1 MPQFDTQFL
10 TPLLFWSIVSF
21 GLLLFILYKYAFPP
35 LLEVLDAREKK
46 IKESLEHAERLQQE
60 ARALMSEYETRIKNA
75 RQETEAILE
84 KAKAR
89 SQQILEESEKK
100 NRQESERMI
109 ASTRQEIEREKIKL
123 MKEVRQFTGDLVV
136 SATEKLLQRTLNKTD
151 HQRLIEES
159 IELAAQSYKSPD

>member
-60 ARALMSEYETRIKNA
+60 AKALMSEYETRIKNA
-75 RQETEAILE
+75 RKETEAILE
-84 KAKAR
+84 KARAR
-89 SQQILEESEKK
+89 SQQILEESAKSA
-100 NRQESERMI
+100 RQESERML
-109 ASTRQEIEREKIKL
+109 ASARQEIEREKIKL

-136 SATEKLLQRTLNKTD
+136 SATEKLLQRTLNKAD

-159 IELAAQSYKSPD
+159 IELAAQSYKNNT

>member
-100 NRQESERMI
+100 TRQESERMI

>member
-1 MPQFDTQFL
+1 MPQFETQFL

-60 ARALMSEYETRIKNA
+60 ARVLMSEYETRIKNA

-84 KAKAR
+84 KARAR
-89 SQQILEESEKK
+89 SQQILEESAKSS
-100 NRQESERMI
+100 RQESERMI
-109 ASTRQEIEREKIKL
+109 ASARQEIEREKIKL

-136 SATEKLLQRTLNKTD
+136 SATEKLLQRTLNKAD

-159 IELAAQSYKSPD
+159 IELVAQSYKSPD